1 MKQVWTAA
9 IAALIACAA
18 NAQAQAVIPVEEFF
32 KPRSV
37 AEVHLSPNGRQM
49 AVVVPGPDGHQ
60 RLVITD
66 TQTLKSELVASL
78 PGASVTNVHW
88 ASDKRLVFSAADLQ
102 RQWSFFTFSF
112 ALYAVDVDG
121 RDFRYLVRHP
131 EDWGLERGQQAKISD
146 AGWHFWAATWKQD
159 SDEVFVR
166 RNYWK
171 NNGNLDHVSVSRLNT
186 RSGRED
192 PVERPGDTQWWAP
205 SVDETPR
212 MAGIR
217 DKEGKVA
224 VMWLDKSTGKWDKV
238 GSYDPYTGEGDF
250 DPVGYVSEDIL
261 YVTRRAPG
269 TDTTALYTFDPR
281 KKEFSQTPLV
291 SAKGF
296 DISPRLIRSGNKII
310 GARYTSDAV
319 GTVWFDPEMKKVQ
332 ARIDA
337 LLPATINVIDVP
349 LRAEVPT
356 MVVRAFSDREPGQ
369 YFLYDSAK
377 AQLAAIGRTR
387 PGIQAALMAPRDLV
401 RIKARDGLEM
411 PVWTTIPKDGKKG
424 PRPAVVL
431 VHGGPWSHDI
441 WRWNAEAQFLA
452 SRGYAVIE
460 PEFRGST
467 GFGFKH
473 FHAGWKQWGL
483 KMQDDVADATRWAI
497 DKGIIDPKRICI
509 AGASYGGYATLMG
522 LVNNPELFRCGFEW
536 VGVTDIELLY
546 TAEWGDFSQ
555 EYKTFGMP
563 VLVGDRVKDAA
574 QLSATSPLQQAARIK
589 QPLLMAYGERDNRV
603 PIEHGKKF
611 LEAVSKTNSDVEFV
625 SYDAEY
631 HGWREL
637 KTNVDFW
644 TRVEKF
650 LARNI
655 GGN

>member
-1 MKQVWTAA
+1 MKQFA
-9 IAALIACAA
+9 AALALWAA
-18 NAQAQAVIPVEEFF
+18 GVAQAQAQAVIPVEEFF
-32 KPRSV
+32 KPRAV
-37 AEVHLSPNGRQM
+37 AEAHLSPNGRQL
-49 AVVVPGPDGHQ
+49 AVVVPGPEGNY
-60 RLVITD
+60 RLVVTD
-66 TQTLKSELVASL
+66 TQTLKSELVASF
-78 PGASVTNVHW
+78 PQASITNVHW
-88 ASDKRLVFSAADLQ
+88 ASDKRLVFSVADLQ
-102 RQWSFFTFSF
+102 RQWSFYNFPV
-112 ALYAVDVDG
+112 ALYAVDMDG
-121 RDFRYLVRHP
+121 RDFKYLVRHP
-131 EDWGLERGQQAKISD
+131 EDWGVERGQQAKVFD
-146 AGWHFWAATWKQD
+146 AATRFWTATWKQD
-159 SDEVFVR
+159 SDEIFVS

-186 RSGRED
+186 RSGKLD
-192 PVERPGDTQWWAP
+192 PVVRPGDTQWWAP
-205 SVDETPR
+205 SVDDNPR

-217 DKEGKVA
+217 DNDGKVA
-224 VMWLDKSTGKWDKV
+224 VMWLDKATDKWEKV
-238 GSYDPYTGEGDF
+238 GSYDPYSGDGDF
-250 DPVGYVSEDIL
+250 QPVGYVSEDIL

-269 TDTTALYTFDPR
+269 MDTEALYTFDPH
-281 KKEFSQTPLV
+281 KKEFSGTPV
-291 SAKGF
+291 ISAKGF
-296 DISPRLIRSGNKII
+296 DIAPSLIRSRDKII

-319 GTVWFDPEMKKVQ
+319 GTVWFDPEMKKIQ

-337 LLPATINVIDVP
+337 LLPTTINVIDVP

-356 MVVRAFSDREPGQ
+356 MVVYAFSDREPGQ

-377 AQLAAIGRTR
+377 AQLAPFGRTR
-387 PGIQAALMAPRDLV
+387 PGIQAAGMAPRDLV

-411 PVWTTIPKDGKKG
+411 PVWTTVPKDGKPG

-431 VHGGPWSHDI
+431 VHGGPWAHET
-441 WRWNAEAQFLA
+441 WHWNAEAEFLA

-467 GFGFKH
+467 GFGFNH

-497 DKGIIDPKRICI
+497 EKGIADPKRICI

-522 LVNNPELFRCGFEW
+522 LVNNPELFKCGFQW
-536 VGVTDIELLY
+536 VGVSDIDLMY
-546 TAEWGDFSQ
+546 TAEWGDFSN
-555 EYKTFGMP
+555 EFKDYGMP
-563 VLVGDRVKDAA
+563 VLIGDRVKDAA
-574 QLSATSPLQQAARIK
+574 QLKATSPIQQAARIR
-589 QPLLMAYGERDNRV
+589 QPLLMAYGDRDHRV

-611 LEAVSKTNSDVEFV
+611 MEAVSKTNADVEFIT
-625 SYDAEY
+625 YDAEY